1 MAPPIYALVSLL
13 PERKLGASGFG
24 PCPHRKNKLLQPC
37 NKAAGAFPLL
47 YNSCLSVLDAWG
59 HRSRFRDPAGL
70 HGRKFR
76 LDPPYSSILLYHG

>member
-47 YNSCLSVLDAWG
+47 YNSCLSVLDARG

-76 LDPPYSSILLYHG
+76 LDSPYSSI